1 MADYDMEQ
9 KIDWDLLAQ
18 SLRQRIIDLETKEL
32 ENQVGSRANKTN
44 ATGLALQISNKISSI
59 EELKTV
65 LESKYTNANNDVSA
79 YKGKPYDIGRNVL
92 YAKRYGLKGQMLKAD
107 EPSKNR
113 LIPNDGFIVM
123 RLCNIANQEEKLSYS
138 VTDANEKFA
147 FNYENQSVY
156 YYKSST
162 SNWVLYDPFDSSLLY
177 FLYNVFVLDPIT
189 GEFWYFRSSKER
201 IYIWTTDVANL
212 SNKKITNT
220 SATPRDQDTV
230 EVIPKDIGEGSLNVV
245 DKPLTTK
252 NLVGISAANTLR
264 KTQHFEVQSLLGAT
278 YYYEGNTYFNDDSAK
293 KIKNEYS
300 FKFNVVDNGSAS
312 LTLTFSWN
320 GYKGEHLD
328 SLDKVVAEYNK
339 KGEWDV
345 KSKGTIYVYFT
356 PFEKKNYEEK
366 DLLGVVE
373 IDDDFMI
380 WTKVVEY
387 ELDSLNKGDYKL
399 IFTFDAEPYN
409 HLLINHIAFTIG
421 I

>member
-1 MADYDMEQ
+1 MEQ
-9 KIDWDLLAQ
+9 KITWDMLAP
-18 SLRQRIIDLETKEL
+18 SLQQRIIELETKEL
-32 ENQVGSRANKTN
+32 ENQISSRANSTN
-44 ATGLALQISNKISSI
+44 ATTLAINMSSEIPNI
-59 EELKTV
+59 EGLKTI
-65 LESKYTNANNDVSA
+65 LESKYTGASNDISA

-92 YAKRYGLKGQMLKAD
+92 YAKKYGLKGQMLKAD
-107 EPSKNR
+107 EASKNR

-123 RLCNIANQEEKLSYS
+123 RLCNIANQEEKLNHS

-156 YYKSST
+156 YYKTST
-162 SNWVLYDPFDSSLLY
+162 SNWVLYDPLDSSLLY

-189 GEFWYFRSSKER
+189 GELWYFRSPKER

-212 SNKKITNT
+212 STKEIADTT
-220 SATPRDQDTV
+220 ATPRDQNAV
-230 EVIPKDIGEGSLNVV
+230 EVVPKDIGEGSLDEV
-245 DKPLTTK
+245 DRPLTTK
-252 NLVGISAANTLR
+252 NLIGISAANALR
-264 KTQHFEVQSLLGAT
+264 KTQHFEIQSLLGAT

-300 FKFNVVDNGSAS
+300 FSFNVIDNGRAS

-320 GYKGEHLD
+320 GHKGKHLD
-328 SLDKVVAEYNK
+328 SLDKVITEYNK

-356 PFEKKNYEEK
+356 PLNKAKYEED

-373 IDDDFMI
+373 IDDDFMV
-380 WTKVVEY
+380 WTKIVEY
-387 ELDSLNKGDYKL
+387 EVDSLAKGDYKL

-409 HLLINHIAFTIG
+409 HLLINHIALTIG
-421 I
+421 V